1 MATKLQQLLDE
12 LKGLKRHH
20 LILDMEG
27 EANTMEC
34 KTGDLVD
41 WADID
46 SLIAKYT
53 ETTPTYKPGDS
64 VRVIDC
70 IHNHGFKIGSIIT
83 LMYYSNIGQD
93 WVGENEEKSW
103 RLTEEEFEPIIII

>member
-1 MATKLQQLLDE
+1 MTKLQQLLEE

-27 EANTMEC
+27 EASTMEC
-34 KTGDLVD
+34 ETGDLVD

-53 ETTPTYKPGDS
+53 ETTPTYKPGD
-64 VRVIDC
+64 
-70 IHNHGFKIGSIIT
+70 KILIT
-83 LMYYSNIGQD
+83 KSCLKTFNGTKAYLVELHSK
-93 WVGENEEKSW
+93 EEKLWKVEHFSGMCHFS
-103 RLTEEEFEPIIII
+103 EEEFEPIN